1 MSIRDSILGIFY
13 CEFDI
18 YEGTKLVHQAPE
30 GFLPQEIVK
39 NISEVRAT
47 VLKSVRVKCVCV
59 V

>member
-1 MSIRDSILGIFY
+1 MWKLLCLHHMSIRDSILGIFY

-39 NISEVRAT
+39 NISEVRA
-47 VLKSVRVKCVCV
+47 LC
-59 V
+59 